1 MNLASSGEVAMAPI
15 RVVIN
20 GATGKLGMETV
31 ADVLTSQVRPATE
44 EDMAN
49 DRFWKKAEV

>member
-1 MNLASSGEVAMAPI
+1 MAPI

-31 ADVLTSQVRPATE
+31 AHVMTSQVRPATE

-49 DRFWKKAEV
+49 DRFWKEAEV